1 KVGVSEL
8 DHFFV
13 LFVVQGGGE
22 GHFFHRLQI
31 IDTAGQKDGGA
42 ASDDEEQ
49 GRGQNE
55 DPPLFPHALPPQ
67 FPHQL
72 EFFRLQTAP
81 PFRFPQKNPIPLSVY
96 GRRDPPVPDNK
107 THALRDTHG
116 LCGHTILPS
125 NPPLLVCTSFDENGF
140 HQELYVIGRFSSLE
154 QALEK
159 VFCHW
164 S

>member
-1 KVGVSEL
+1 MRSRVVVKTRIHHSFPML
-8 DHFFV
+8 FRHNFHINWNFFV
-13 LFVVQGGGE
+13 C
-22 GHFFHRLQI
+22 
-31 IDTAGQKDGGA
+31 K
-42 ASDDEEQ
+42 
-49 GRGQNE
+49 
-55 DPPLFPHALPPQ
+55 
-67 FPHQL
+67 QL
-72 EFFRLQTAP
+72 P

-164 S
+164 SMYAKDPYGLQRPEVT